1 MKGKWNGEGSSME
14 RSSAGGRAGGL
25 SVLERSSVSA
35 WRGSTCHA
43 GAAQR
48 GCQSAH
54 TLETEKR
61 SDWTEFESEI

>member
-1 MKGKWNGEGSSME
+1 ME
-14 RSSAGGRAGGL
+14 RSSAGGSAGGL
-25 SVLERSSVSA
+25 SVLERSLVSAWRSA

-54 TLETEKR
+54 TLETEKID
-61 SDWTEFESEI
+61 STAFESAI